1 MMEQSPEERFVS
13 SYIRKSRR
21 ERLLYELTTPKKRYR
36 GLSRFCHRSGDLI
49 DPAKIRLQGDDLDRQ
64 PAFERFVRTHGGLC
78 DILSPDGALDGL
90 RLPLSDAVEAA
101 IACFDAV
108 LILGDG
114 YAVVFGE
121 VEMRGREKVLL
132 TERGNNDE

>member
-1 MMEQSPEERFVS
+1 MRAPF
-13 SYIRKSRR
+13 SYRK
-21 ERLLYELTTPKKRYR
+21 
-36 GLSRFCHRSGDLI
+36 H
-49 DPAKIRLQGDDLDRQ
+49 
-64 PAFERFVRTHGGLC
+64 
-78 DILSPDGALDGL
+78 GL